1 MDDRTVVMKA
11 EKLDTQ
17 QVERMVEL
25 TDNHLVV
32 QMALKMAVKLEGTQ
46 VALMV

>member
-1 MDDRTVVMKA
+1 MRA

-17 QVERMVEL
+17 QVELKVEL

-32 QMALKMAVKLEGTQ
+32 QMALTMAVKLEGTQ
-46 VALMV
+46 VVLMV